1 MIFKFKSGTLV
12 HEKDI
17 DLIHKYN
24 PGLPRTILNEIVNQ
38 QGYVSGEVDN
48 RYLQYF
54 KNKNSLEFLDK
65 CTYLINYN
73 DVKTLMP
80 NQLDDLIVD
89 YYAKLGFYNESL
101 IFKYNSSYDYKRTI
115 TLHQIDDLEYYKENK
130 EMIDNIFKELSD
142 GEATIDQFLEVYNKD
157 LIEQL
162 NTLHL
167 VRKAN
172 KKDNK

>member
-38 QGYVSGEVDN
+38 QGYVSGNVDN

-80 NQLDDLIVD
+80 NQLDDLIID
-89 YYAKLGFYNESL
+89 CYANLSFYNERL
-101 IFKYNSSYDYKRTI
+101 IAKYNSSYDYKRTI
-115 TLHQIDDLEYYKENK
+115 TLHQIDDLKYYKENK
-130 EMIDNIFKELSD
+130 EMIDNMFKELTD

-167 VRKAN
+167 VRK
-172 KKDNK
+172 